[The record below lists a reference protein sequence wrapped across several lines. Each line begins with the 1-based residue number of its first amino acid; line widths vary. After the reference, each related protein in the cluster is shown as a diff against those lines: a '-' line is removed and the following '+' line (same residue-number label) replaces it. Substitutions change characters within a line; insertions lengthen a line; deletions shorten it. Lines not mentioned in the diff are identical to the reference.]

1 MNGWETDLQVSGYYL
16 AKTCGCSGGT
26 EIWKHP
32 AGRELKIRTR
42 RQEVEVYINGV
53 KQQTRSLAALKELL

>member
-1 MNGWETDLQVSGYYL
+1 MNGWKTDLQVSGYYL
-16 AKTCGCSGGT
+16 AKTCGCKGGT

-42 RQEVEVYINGV
+42 RQEIEVYINGNIV
-53 KQQTRSLAALKELL
+53 